1 MVIGLYPCTC
11 DYVAM
16 DALVT
21 ISLYECFYYDFIQLW
36 IIYKHLILKSTR
48 KHMMFKHILKPLLLL
63 FGINNGWFVVHY

>member
-11 DYVAM
+11 DYVAI

-36 IIYKHLILKSTR
+36 IIYKHLILKSTH
-48 KHMMFKHILKPLLLL
+48 KHMM
-63 FGINNGWFVVHY
+63 HYCRLSELVGNHS